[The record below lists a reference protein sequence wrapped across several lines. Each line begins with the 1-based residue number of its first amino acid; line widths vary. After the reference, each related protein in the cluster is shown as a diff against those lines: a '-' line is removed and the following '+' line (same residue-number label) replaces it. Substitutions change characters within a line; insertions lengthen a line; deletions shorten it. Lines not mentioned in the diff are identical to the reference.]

1 VGNDLDITVTADAPE
16 LAVRAGRDDDIAA
29 VTRIYA
35 QAVRTGTGTFDIT
48 PPDEAGM
55 RTRLGAVRARGLP
68 WLVAERA
75 GRIVGF
81 CYAAPY
87 KLREAYAFTVESSI
101 YVDEGARRCGIGR
114 ALLGALIEACAAAGL
129 RQMVAVVGDSEN
141 AASIGLHRA
150 LGFEKA
156 GCFRNVGF
164 KHGRWLDIVLMQR
177 PLGPGGDAP
186 PHPASGDTTKTE

>member
-1 VGNDLDITVTADAPE
+1 MTGSISTPGLVI
-16 LAVRAGRDDDIAA
+16 RAGRDDDIRA

-48 PPDEAGM
+48 PPNDDGM
-55 RTRLGAVRARGLP
+55 RARLGKVAARGHP

-75 GRIVGF
+75 GRVVGF

-101 YVDEGARRCGIGR
+101 YVDEEARRGGIGR
-114 ALLGALIEACAAAGL
+114 ALMAGLIEACTAAGL

-156 GCFRNVGF
+156 GRFENVGF

-177 PLGPGGDAP
+177 PLGPGGDTP
-186 PHPASGDTTKTE
+186 PDQTARDAIKTE